1 MTPKGGVFSGLVY
14 HEEQPVLKAEYR
26 TRGPVPQDVIEAVD
40 MTLDE
45 PGPGEVRLAVLA
57 APINPS
63 DVLTLTGEYGLLPD
77 LPAIGGNEG
86 VGRVAILGEGVSHL
100 TVGDVV
106 MLPPG
111 SGTWRTHMNVD
122 AAGLIPLPRDAD
134 PVQLSMLTVNPP
146 TASLLLS
153 EFVELQPGDWVIQN
167 AANSAVGGYL
177 IQLAAA
183 RGLKTVNVVRRESAI
198 DGVLELGGDVCL
210 VDGPGLRGRVAEATG
225 DVRIRLGIDA
235 VAGGATGR
243 LASTLAKGATVVN
256 YGGMSGEAC
265 SIPALSI
272 IFNDITLTGFWL
284 ARWFRTASPEA
295 QASMFGEIT
304 RLISTGQLTAR
315 VAATYDVTE
324 IKPAV
329 EHAAAG
335 GREGKIVVVPR
346 HS

>member
-1 MTPKGGVFSGLVY
+1 M
-14 HEEQPVLKAEYR
+14 LKAEYR
-26 TRGPVPQDVIEAVD
+26 TRGPVPQDVIEPVE

-45 PGPGEVRLAVLA
+45 PGPGQVRLEVLA

-86 VGRVAILGEGVSHL
+86 VGRVAIVGDEMSHL
-100 TVGDVV
+100 TVGDIV

-111 SGTWRTHMNVD
+111 SGTWRTHMNAD
-122 AAGLIPLPRDAD
+122 AVGLIALPAGADA
-134 PVQLSMLTVNPP
+134 VQLSMLTVNPP

-153 EFVELQPGDWVIQN
+153 DFVDLQPGDWVIQN

-183 RGLKTVNVVRRESAI
+183 RGLKTINVVRRDSAV
-198 DGVLELGGDVCL
+198 DGVLDLGGDVCL
-210 VDGPGLRGRVAEATG
+210 VDGPGLHRRVADATG
-225 DVRIRLGIDA
+225 DADVRLAIDA

-243 LASTLAKGATVVN
+243 LASTLAKGGTVVN
-256 YGGMSGEAC
+256 YGGMSGEPC
-265 SIPALSI
+265 SIPPLNL
-272 IFNDITLTGFWL
+272 IFSDITLTGFWL

-295 QASMFGEIT
+295 QASLFGEIT
-304 RLISTGQLTAR
+304 RLIASGRLSAR
-315 VAATYDVTE
+315 VDATYDVSE
-324 IKPAV
+324 IRAAV
-329 EHAAAG
+329 ERAATG
-335 GREGKIVVVPR
+335 ERDGKIVVVPK

>member
-1 MTPKGGVFSGLVY
+1 M
-14 HEEQPVLKAEYR
+14 LKAEYR
-26 TRGPVPQDVIEAVD
+26 SRGPIAHEVIDAVGL
-40 MTLDE
+40 TLDA
-45 PGPGEVRLAVLA
+45 PGPGEVRLEVLA

-86 VGRVAILGEGVSHL
+86 IGRVALVGEEVRHL

-111 SGTWRTHMNVD
+111 SGTWRTHMNAD
-122 AAGLIPLPRDAD
+122 AAGLIALPTGAD
-134 PVQLSMLTVNPP
+134 PIQLSMLMVNPP

-153 EFVELQPGDWVIQN
+153 EFVDLQPGDWVIQN

-198 DGVLELGGDVCL
+198 DGALELGGDVCV
-210 VDGPGLRGRVAEATG
+210 VDGPGLRGRVGKATG
-225 DVRIRLGIDA
+225 HSKIRLAIDA
-235 VAGGATGR
+235 VAGESTGR
-243 LASTLAKGATVVN
+243 LASTLATGGTVVS
-256 YGGMSGEAC
+256 YGALSGEPC
-265 SIPALSI
+265 SVPPMNL
-272 IFNDITLTGFWL
+272 IFSDITLTGFWL

-304 RLISTGQLTAR
+304 RLISTGQLSAR
-315 VAATYDVTE
+315 VAATYDVSE
-324 IKPAV
+324 IKAAV

-335 GREGKIVVVPR
+335 ERDGKIVVVPG

>member
-1 MTPKGGVFSGLVY
+1 M
-14 HEEQPVLKAEYR
+14 LKAEYR
-26 TRGPVPQDVIEAVD
+26 TRGPVPQDVIDAVELE
-40 MTLDE
+40 LDA
-45 PGPGEVRLAVLA
+45 PGPGEVRLEVLA

-86 VGRVAILGEGVSHL
+86 IGRVATVGDEVRNL

-111 SGTWRTHMNVD
+111 SGTWRTHMNAG
-122 AAGLIPLPRDAD
+122 AAGLVALPSGAD
-134 PVQLSMLTVNPP
+134 PIQLSMLTVNPP

-153 EFVELQPGDWVIQN
+153 EFVDLQPGDWVIQN
-167 AANSAVGGYL
+167 AANSAVGGYV

-198 DGVLELGGDVCL
+198 DGVLELGGDVCV
-210 VDGPGLRGRVAEATG
+210 VDGPGLRGRVGKATG
-225 DVRIRLGIDA
+225 HAKIRLAIDA
-235 VAGGATGR
+235 VAGEATGR
-243 LASTLAKGATVVN
+243 LASTLAAGGTVVS
-256 YGGMSGEAC
+256 YGALSGEPC
-265 SIPALSI
+265 SIPPMNL
-272 IFNDITLTGFWL
+272 IFSDITLTGFWL
-284 ARWFRTASPEA
+284 ARWFRAASPEA

-304 RLISTGQLTAR
+304 RLIATGQLSAR
-315 VAATYDVTE
+315 VAATYEVSE
-324 IKPAV
+324 IKAAV

-335 GREGKIVVVPR
+335 ARDGKIVVVPD

>member
-1 MTPKGGVFSGLVY
+1 M
-14 HEEQPVLKAEYR
+14 LKAEYR
-26 TRGPVPQDVIEAVD
+26 TRGPVPQDVIEAVE

-45 PGPGEVRLAVLA
+45 PAPGHVRLEVLA

-77 LPAIGGNEG
+77 LPAIGGSEG
-86 VGRVAILGEGVSHL
+86 VGRVAIVGEEVRHL
-100 TVGDVV
+100 TIGDVV

-111 SGTWRTHMNVD
+111 SGTWRTHMNAD
-122 AAGLIPLPRDAD
+122 AASLIALPADAD

-153 EFVELQPGDWVIQN
+153 EFVDLQPGDWVIQN

-198 DGVLELGGDVCL
+198 DGVLGLGGDVCL

-225 DVRIRLGIDA
+225 DAKVRLAIDA
-235 VAGGATGR
+235 VAGESTGR
-243 LASTLAKGATVVN
+243 LASTLGKGSTIVN
-256 YGGMSGEAC
+256 YGGMSGEPC
-265 SIPALSI
+265 SIAPLNL
-272 IFNDITLTGFWL
+272 IFSDITLTGFWL
-284 ARWFRTASPEA
+284 ARWFRTAPPEA

-304 RLISTGQLTAR
+304 RLIASGQLSAR
-315 VAATYDVTE
+315 VDATYDVSE
-324 IKPAV
+324 IRAAV
-329 EHAAAG
+329 ERAATG
-335 GREGKIVVVPR
+335 GRDGKVVVVPD

>member
-1 MTPKGGVFSGLVY
+1 M
-14 HEEQPVLKAEYR
+14 LKAEYR
-26 TRGPVPQDVIEAVD
+26 TRGPVPHDVIEAVE
-40 MTLDE
+40 MTLDD
-45 PGPGEVRLAVLA
+45 PAPDQVRLEVLA

-86 VGRVAILGEGVSHL
+86 VGRVAQVGDVVDHL

-122 AAGLIPLPRDAD
+122 AAGLITLPVDAD
-134 PVQLSMLTVNPP
+134 PIQLSMLTVNPP

-153 EFVELQPGDWVIQN
+153 EFVDLQPGEWVIQN

-198 DGVLELGGDVCL
+198 DGVLELGGDVCV
-210 VDGPGLRGRVAEATG
+210 VDGPGLRARVGKATG
-225 DVRIRLGIDA
+225 HTKIRLAIDA
-235 VAGGATGR
+235 VAGESTGR
-243 LASTLAKGATVVN
+243 LASTLTTGGTIVSYGAL
-256 YGGMSGEAC
+256 SGEPC
-265 SIPALSI
+265 SIPPMNL
-272 IFNDITLTGFWL
+272 IFSDIALTGFWL
-284 ARWFRTASPEA
+284 ARWFREASHQT
-295 QASMFGEIT
+295 QASMFGEIIQ
-304 RLISTGQLTAR
+304 LIATGRLTAR
-315 VAATYDVTE
+315 VDATYDVSE
-324 IKPAV
+324 IKKAV

-335 GREGKIVVVPR
+335 ERQGKIVVVPT

>member
-1 MTPKGGVFSGLVY
+1 M
-14 HEEQPVLKAEYR
+14 LKAEYR
-26 TRGPVPQDVIEAVD
+26 SRGPVPHEVIEAVE

-45 PGPGEVRLAVLA
+45 PRPDQVRLEVLA

-86 VGRVAILGEGVSHL
+86 VGRVAIVGAGVTHL
-100 TVGDVV
+100 SVGDVV

-111 SGTWRTHMNVD
+111 SGTWRTHMN
-122 AAGLIPLPRDAD
+122 ATATGLIALPAGAD

-153 EFVELQPGDWVIQN
+153 EFVDLQPGDWVIQN

-183 RGLKTVNVVRRESAI
+183 RGLKTINVVRRDSAVE
-198 DGVLELGGDVCL
+198 GVLELGGDVCL
-210 VDGPGLRGRVAEATG
+210 VDGPGLRSRVAEATEG
-225 DVRIRLGIDA
+225 AHVRLAIDA
-235 VAGGATGR
+235 VAGTATGR
-243 LASTLAKGATVVN
+243 LASVLATGGTVVN
-256 YGGMSGEAC
+256 YGGMSGEPC
-265 SIPALSI
+265 SIPPLDL
-272 IFNDITLTGFWL
+272 IFSDITLTGFWL
-284 ARWFRTASPEA
+284 ARWFRTAPPDA

-304 RLISTGQLTAR
+304 RLIASGRLSAR
-315 VAATYDVTE
+315 VDATYDVSE
-324 IKPAV
+324 IRAAV
-329 EHAAAG
+329 EHAAGG
-335 GREGKIVVVPR
+335 GRDGKIVVVPD